1 MATENCLGKSN
12 FTNYN
17 VVKVMKSHLW
27 EECPEDKLS
36 TGQKALVKM
45 LLGST
50 GRLKKKIAK
59 QTNKKKNYSYKSEI
73 MNVH

>member
-1 MATENCLGKSN
+1 
-12 FTNYN
+12 
-17 VVKVMKSHLW
+17 MKSHLW
-27 EECPEDKLS
+27 EECPEDELS

-59 QTNKKKNYSYKSEI
+59 QTNKKKTTVTNQK
-73 MNVH
+73 

>member
-1 MATENCLGKSN
+1 
-12 FTNYN
+12 
-17 VVKVMKSHLW
+17 MKSHLW

-59 QTNKKKNYSYKSEI
+59 QTNKKKTTVTNQK
-73 MNVH
+73 